1 MAGIEMESK
10 DGGEPTPM
18 LSSFV
23 SSRQHFQTIAWLRW
37 RIFVN
42 TLRGKGAVGELVV
55 KILSYPLLG
64 LIILGPSVGSGFAAY
79 YFVSQKMDA
88 YLSIPLW
95 IIFFLWQFIGIS
107 TSATGP
113 NFDLA
118 TLIRFPIRY
127 RDYLLIRLSFGL
139 LDPPTLAGIGCLA
152 AMTIGVAIAAP
163 AMAPWAALLLFTYA
177 ACNVLFSRMIYSWLE
192 RWLAQRRTRELLTML
207 LLVVSLAVQFVG
219 QFADRWGRHAHHG
232 AMSPFM
238 AKASH
243 ILLAVNWLLP
253 PGLTTTSFEHMH
265 RGLVLPAMAALGGLL
280 GYTAFFLISLNIR
293 LKAEYRGE
301 NLSEAP
307 AALTGKAL
315 AKEQKQRAA
324 ELVAAKAGDSYPASS
339 LLSPA
344 VAGCLVKE
352 LRYLSR
358 SGPKLYALVM
368 PVFMIVLISVRT
380 AGLRQAGLAMTD
392 IHTFLFS
399 SGCAYALMILVGFIY
414 NSFGADG
421 PGVQFYFLAPIR
433 FRDMVFAKNL
443 MIAGVLLVEM
453 TLMYLASAFLGA
465 QAPLSLTVATVA
477 WTLFAFLLNVGV
489 GNVRSIVSPKYYEAG
504 KVRRQNV
511 SVLNS
516 LISLFLIAAAAGLGS
531 LMVRACRHYHASYWI
546 AAGVFL
552 VLAAMSFGAYLLILS
567 NIDGIAAKH
576 LETLTLELCKK

>member
-1 MAGIEMESK
+1 MRPQ
-10 DGGEPTPM
+10 DGGDPLST

-88 YLSIPLW
+88 YLAIPLW
-95 IIFFLWQFIGIS
+95 VIFFLWQFIGIS

-139 LDPPTLAGIGCLA
+139 MDPPTLAGIGCLA

-192 RWLAQRRTRELLTML
+192 RWLAQRRTRELFTML
-207 LLVVSLAVQFVG
+207 LLVVSLAVQFIG
-219 QFADRWGRHAHHG
+219 QFADRLGRHSHHG

-238 AKASH
+238 AQVSH
-243 ILLAVNWLLP
+243 ILLTMNWLLP
-253 PGLTTTSFEHMH
+253 PGLTAASFEHMH
-265 RGLVLPAMAALGGLL
+265 RGLILPAMGAFGGLVI
-280 GYTAFFLISLNIR
+280 YTVFFLVSLNVR

-315 AKEQKQRAA
+315 AKEQKQRTA
-324 ELVAAKAGDSYPASS
+324 ELLAAKEGNANSAFR
-339 LLSPA
+339 LLPPA

-352 LRYLSR
+352 LRYLMR

-368 PVFMIVLISVRT
+368 PVFMIVLISLRT

-392 IHTFLFS
+392 VHTFLFS
-399 SGCAYALMILVGFIY
+399 SGCAYALMIMVGFIY
-414 NSFGADG
+414 NNFGADG
-421 PGVQFYFLAPIR
+421 AGVQLYFLAPVH
-433 FRDMVFAKNL
+433 FREMVLAKNL
-443 MIAGVLLVEM
+443 MIAGILLVEM
-453 TLMYLASAFLGA
+453 ILMYLASAFLGA
-465 QAPLSLTVATVA
+465 QAPFSLTVATVA
-477 WTLFAFLLNVGV
+477 WTFFAFLMNVGI
-489 GNVRSIVSPKYYEAG
+489 GNVRSIVSPKGYEAG

-516 LISLFLIAAAAGLGS
+516 LISLVLIAAAAGLGS
-531 LMVRACRHYHASYWI
+531 LMVMACRYFHASYWM

-552 VLAAMSFGAYLLILS
+552 VLAAISFVAYLLILS
-567 NIDGIAAKH
+567 NIDSIAAKH
-576 LETLTLELCKK
+576 LEALTLELCKK